1 MSRALQ
7 DLVVIDATTT
17 FWASLGVA
25 LLADFGA
32 DVIRLEL
39 LPGAGDERMTR
50 GGQGRGDGAGW
61 DYEFALANRNKRSI
75 AIDATSAEGAA
86 IVRGLLERADVFAT
100 DRQLEDLRAIGCD
113 AAAAHSQNER
123 IIYARASA
131 FGPEGP
137 DADAPVLD
145 ELAAG
150 RTGMMPILGQP
161 GEPPVYAA
169 VGPMYTSVMLAYG
182 IGAALEHRADTGE
195 GQDVDVSLF
204 GGNIYGASLDVQAY
218 LAIGGERFLQPL
230 SRLDAGNPMSGPVY
244 PTKDGRWVTLTMPD
258 TGRYWP
264 AFAQVTGLEV
274 DDARFDTHEK
284 RCEEHR
290 LEMMGVLD
298 DIFRTQDADH
308 WRAAFREH
316 GLSGDV
322 IEDYAYPANDEHARR
337 NRYIVER
344 DDPGA
349 GRVKTIGFPIFM
361 SETPARLRSAAP
373 ALGQHTAEILH
384 DLLGRDEDA
393 IAAME
398 TRHVIA

>member
-25 LLADFGA
+25 MLADFGA

-39 LPGAGDERMTR
+39 LPQARDERMAR
-50 GGQGRGDGAGW
+50 GGQGAGADTGW
-61 DYEFALANRNKRSI
+61 DYEFTLANRNKRSV
-75 AIDATSAEGAA
+75 AVDPSSPEGAA
-86 IVRGLLERADVFAT
+86 IVRALLAKADVFAT
-100 DRQLEDLRAIGCD
+100 DRSREELRAIGCD
-113 AAAAHSQNER
+113 ADTARAENAS
-123 IIYARASA
+123 IIHARASA
-131 FGPEGP
+131 FGPDGP
-137 DADAPVLD
+137 DADAPAFD

-161 GEPPVYAA
+161 GEPPVYAG
-169 VGPMYTSVMLAYG
+169 VGPMYTAVMLAYG
-182 IGAALEHRADTGE
+182 IGAALEHRANTGE

-218 LAIGGERFLQPL
+218 LAIGGERFLRPL

-264 AFAQVTGLEV
+264 AFAQVTGLAV
-274 DDARFDTHEK
+274 DDERFDTHEK
-284 RCEEHR
+284 RCEANR

-298 DIFRTQDADH
+298 AIFRTQDADH

-344 DDPGA
+344 DDPAA
-349 GRVKTIGFPIFM
+349 GRVKAIGFPIFM

-373 ALGQHTAEILH
+373 ALGQHTAEVLH
-384 DLLGRDEDA
+384 DVLARTEDEVA
-393 IAAME
+393 E
-398 TRHVIA
+398 LEVRGVIA